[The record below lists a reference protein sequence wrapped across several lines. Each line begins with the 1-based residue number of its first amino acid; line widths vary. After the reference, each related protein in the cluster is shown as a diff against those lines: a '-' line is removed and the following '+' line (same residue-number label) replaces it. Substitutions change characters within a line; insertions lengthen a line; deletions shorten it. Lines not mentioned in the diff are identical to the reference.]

1 MKGVTGVGNGV
12 VCTGEGERL
21 GAGGALTDEGLLGIE
36 ACPAVGDSCK
46 VVEALIAG

>member
-21 GAGGALTDEGLLGIE
+21 GSDGALTGEELLGIDV
-36 ACPAVGDSCK
+36 CPAVGDSCK
-46 VVEALIAG
+46 VFEALIAG

>member
-12 VCTGEGERL
+12 ACTGEGDRL
-21 GAGGALTDEGLLGIE
+21 GSGGALIGEGLLGMD

-46 VVEALIAG
+46 VVEALVAG